1 MKTNQLV
8 TLLAGI
14 AVALAIV
21 FLLQGC
27 KESWS
32 KESHA
37 GSLTPLEE
45 ARKAIAASN
54 EVYFQAFVKGD
65 SSLFIERYADDCC
78 IMAPGLP
85 ALCGTDAPCR
95 FFRTAYHDIG
105 LRNGKFITTG
115 VYGLGDGY
123 VVEEGLWQSF
133 GANQMM
139 FDDGKFLVLWKKTAK
154 GWKMFRDS
162 FSSNHPAPAQ

>member
-8 TLLAGI
+8 SLVAGVAI
-14 AVALAIV
+14 ALVIF

-27 KESWS
+27 KER
-32 KESHA
+32 ERVHA
-37 GSLTPLEE
+37 QPTRTLEE
-45 ARKAIAASN
+45 AREAIAASN

-78 IMAPGLP
+78 IMAPGMP
-85 ALCGTDAPCR
+85 ALCGPDAARR
-95 FFRTAYHDIG
+95 FFRTAYDDIG
-105 LRNGKFITTG
+105 LRNGKFITTE

-133 GANQMM
+133 GENQMM

-162 FSSNHPAPAQ
+162 FSSNHLAPGQ

>member
-14 AVALAIV
+14 AVALGIV

-65 SSLFIERYADDCC
+65 SSLFIERYADDGC

-85 ALCGTDAPCR
+85 ALCGTDAARR